1 MKYNP
6 TLMNNEW
13 RKHFKEVIQKT
24 NAIQPEDQQID
35 FDRDFG
41 ATWRYAAQRS
51 GSNDSHTGRTIN

>member
-1 MKYNP
+1 
-6 TLMNNEW
+6 MNNEW

-41 ATWRYAAQRS
+41 ATCRYAAQRS
-51 GSNDSHTGRTIN
+51 GSNDSNTGRTIN

>member
-1 MKYNP
+1 
-6 TLMNNEW
+6 MNNEW

-51 GSNDSHTGRTIN
+51 GSNDTHTGRTIN